1 MSLKYYDVSPYYDD
15 YDQTKNYQRIL
26 FRPGYSVQ
34 ARELTQL
41 QTALQAQIDRF
52 GRHIFKDGSPA
63 VGGLASL
70 DVKFAYVKLEST
82 FTYSATPFNSDN
94 YYEELIGTTITGQT
108 SGITA
113 IVLDATAATVDDPLT
128 IFVKYTATGDDNAT
142 HLFAAE
148 EYLLSDA
155 DVVRRVKVKPAA
167 DYPVGYGTRV
177 SVNEGVF
184 FVSGNFVY
192 TPADSIILDKYTTLV
207 SSRVVYVVAE
217 NIVTSAT
224 DATLSDN
231 ALGSPNE
238 AAPGAHRYQITL
250 TLAKQPFAFA
260 DRSENNIV
268 QLIVIENGKVKATAR
283 TSYSELGD
291 ILAQRTY
298 EESGNY
304 TVRPFQVNIKELRND
319 TTNGGLYTTAQLRD
333 LYPTTLTNNTLA
345 NTYGDARLAIGLEP
359 SVAYVNGYRIQLE
372 STTYVEVE
380 KARDEGYF
388 NASSTLLSLGNYILV
403 DTVTS
408 VPDVNTFTP
417 VLLKISSTQRGTAR
431 ARSFEYV
438 SGTVGSSAAL
448 YKLYLFDI
456 QMDTGYALAD
466 IDNVSQ
472 TGVGGA
478 AAFLATINGTDA
490 VLYDSNYNSLLF
502 RLPVNTVQSLRSSV
516 GDIDTLYTVKKKY
529 DNRVTSGSGVV
540 TLTAASDEIFES
552 TSNQDWIACT
562 DDGTVVAPN
571 SIVIGGGGSTATLTF
586 SGNVSTAMYIIA
598 PTRRNLREKI
608 KNLEVDHNV
617 ALSSPSPSA
626 PISLAITDLFQVK
639 AIYDSRDGGAA
650 DDNDL
655 DVTDR
660 YLVDNGQRENF
671 YDVATIQLKPGAVAP
686 TGNLLVVL
694 DYFSHQPGDYFS
706 VDSYSD
712 VDYGDIPSFQ
722 SAKGLI
728 QLRDALDFRP
738 TVTIAGSAFTGTGS
752 SLTSMPKPNSILT
765 ADIQYYLPRIDKIY
779 VNKNGQFGV
788 VKGISSAHPIAP
800 EDPKDAMVLYV
811 LQMGA
816 YTFSAADTIPKMIDN
831 KRYTM
836 RDIGKIDKR
845 VTNLEYY
852 TSLSLL
858 EKDTAGTQI
867 FDGAAV
873 RYKNGFV
880 VDGFYGHNVGAVTNP
895 DYSVSTDKNAG
906 KLRPMFYEDNTR
918 LVWNSAASSN
928 VRKTGSLL
936 TLDYYTSAYIT
947 QPYASYAEYVNP
959 YMVFNWTG
967 DLAISPNT
975 DEWKETLRAPDV
987 VIDQSGIY
995 DSLIQMVDASG
1006 AIGTVWNEWQT
1017 NWTGSSVATQSETTV
1032 TQSDP
1037 FVTITDTATTL
1048 TTTTTGTS
1056 SRTGIRTSVVPDTVL
1071 TTLGDKVVEVNFVPF
1086 IRSRKIYFKATR
1098 LKPNTKVYAFFD
1110 GVDMSNFVREEGSFV
1125 DYSSSTNASNYLNA
1139 SVHPDGI
1146 SELITNTDGE
1156 VIGSFVIPNTEVLK
1170 FKTGQ
1175 RSFRLTNSATNDLKY
1190 VDTSAEA
1197 VYFAQGL
1204 LNTVENQVVSTRV
1217 PHINRTQVSD
1227 QKVVVDIGRPRTTTT
1242 TVVVND
1248 TPVVPPPEPIETVPP
1263 FDLPPWTTPDS
1274 EGNNP
1279 WVTNWSRAMY
1289 TDPLAQSFI
1298 IDTEG
1303 GVFVTSLD
1311 IYFAQKDATAPV
1323 TVQIRTMV
1331 NGAPTQTVVPFSQ
1344 VTKAADDI
1352 TISSIGNVATS
1363 FVFDSPVY
1371 LMQGAEYCFV
1381 VMANSDKHKIWV
1393 SELGSYDVTNTAY
1406 RITKQPYDGV
1416 MFKSAN
1422 ASTWTPEQTKDIK
1435 FTLVRAAFTDQT
1447 GIAVFNNPALPV
1459 RNLGNDALS
1468 TTTSSREVRV
1478 FHKNHGHFAGVSQ
1491 VTLAGI
1497 IANSGGNMNG
1507 IPIGQLNTTHTV
1519 DSATIDSY
1527 TIITAT
1533 TAATSTGRAGG
1544 TLITATENKTYNVLH
1559 PIVQQS
1565 VIPATAA
1572 QWSIKSTSGTSL
1584 AGSET
1589 PHIVSTSY
1597 TDIKVNDN
1605 TSFSRPQTIVSAPNV
1620 GSLST
1625 GTQSLTLRS
1634 QMVRAGSADWLTPV
1648 IDLDRMSV
1656 ITIANRI
1663 DNPIGSAT
1671 SGYNEVYNFL
1681 PETSSTGGSTL
1692 SKYITRK
1699 IELNDAASALNVFV
1713 LANCP
1718 SSASIKLYYKILASG
1733 TDTNFDTIAWVEAA
1747 PDAPVPTSDNPN
1759 EYSEVQYSITEGEL
1773 GHQFTAFAIKI
1784 SFTSQ
1789 NSSAVP
1795 TCRDFRAIAIT

>member
-1 MSLKYYDVSPYYDD
+1 MSLKYYDVPPYYDD
-15 YDQTKNYQRIL
+15 YDQTKNYQKIL

-70 DVKFAYVKLEST
+70 DAKFAFVKLEST
-82 FTYSATPFNSDN
+82 FTYSATPYNSDN

-113 IVLDATAATVDDPLT
+113 TVLDATAATVGDPLT
-128 IFVKYTATGDDNAT
+128 IFVKYTATGTDNAT
-142 HLFAAE
+142 HLFTAE

-155 DVVRRVKVKPAA
+155 DIVRRVKVKPAA

-192 TPADSIILDKYTTLV
+192 SPADSIIVEKYTTDT
-207 SSRVVYVVAE
+207 SARVVFVVAE
-217 NIVTSAT
+217 NIVTAAD
-224 DATLSDN
+224 DASLTDN

-250 TLAKQPFAFA
+250 TLSKQPFAFA
-260 DRSENNIV
+260 DRTENNII
-268 QLIVIENGKVKATAR
+268 QLLVLENGKVKATAR

-304 TVRPFQVNIKELRND
+304 TVRPFQVNIRELRNVSS
-319 TTNGGLYTTAQLRD
+319 NGGLYTTAQLRG
-333 LYPTTLTNNTLA
+333 LYPTTLTNDATA
-345 NTYGDARLAIGLEP
+345 DTYGNNRLAVGLEP

-388 NASSTLLSLGNYILV
+388 NASSTLLPLGNYIFVENVVSL
-403 DTVTS
+403 
-408 VPDVNTFTP
+408 PDVNTFTQ
-417 VLLKISSTQRGTAR
+417 LTLKDGGTPRGYAR
-431 ARSFEYV
+431 ARSYEYV
-438 SGTVGSSAAL
+438 SGTVGSSAAV

-456 QMDTGYALAD
+456 QMDTGHAFSE

-472 TGVGGA
+472 TGVGGG
-478 AAFLATINGTDA
+478 AAFTADVTDTTI
-490 VLYDSNYNSLLF
+490 YDSNYNSLLF
-502 RLPVNTVQSLRSSV
+502 RLPVNTVQSLRSS
-516 GDIDTLYTVKKKY
+516 GGLIDTLYNVKKKY
-529 DNRVTSGSGVV
+529 DNRTTDGAGLV
-540 TLTAASDEIFES
+540 TLTAASDEIFDS
-552 TSNQDWIACT
+552 TSNQDWIAVT
-562 DDGTVVAPN
+562 DAGAVVAPN
-571 SIVIGGGGSTATLTF
+571 SIVIGGSGSTANLTF
-586 SGNVSTAMYIIA
+586 SGNPSTPMYIIA

-608 KNLEVDHNV
+608 KNLEVDHNI
-617 ALSSPSPSA
+617 A
-626 PISLAITDLFQVK
+626 ISTPNTTPGDYDTLAITDLFQIK
-639 AIYDSRDGGAA
+639 GIYDSGDSSPATTA
-650 DDNDL
+650 DT

-660 YLVDNGQRENF
+660 YIIDNGQRDNF
-671 YDVATIQLKPGAVAP
+671 YDVARIQLAPNAVAP
-686 TGNLLVVL
+686 IGKLLVVV
-694 DYFSHQPGDYFS
+694 DYFTHQPGDYFS

-722 SAKGLI
+722 SSKGLI
-728 QLRDALDFRP
+728 QLRDAVDFRP
-738 TVTIAGSAFTGTGS
+738 TINSAGDAFSGSGS
-752 SLTSMPKPNSILT
+752 SVVSIPKPNSIIT

-779 VNKNGQFGV
+779 VNKLGQFGV
-788 VKGISSAHPIAP
+788 VKGISSTHPVAP

-811 LQMGA
+811 LQLGA
-816 YTFSAADTIPKMIDN
+816 YTFNAADTIPKMIDN

-845 VTNLEYY
+845 VSNLEYY

-858 EKDTAGTQI
+858 EKDTAGTQL

-895 DYSVSTDKNAG
+895 DYTVSMDKTGG
-906 KLRPMFYEDNTR
+906 KLRPMFYEDNVR
-918 LVWNSAASSN
+918 LVWNEAASSN

-967 DLAISPNT
+967 DLQISPNT

-987 VIDQSGIY
+987 VIDQGGIY

-1017 NWTGSSVATQSETTV
+1017 NWTGSSDAAQTETTV
-1032 TQSDP
+1032 NQVDP
-1037 FVTITDTATTL
+1037 FITITDTATTI

-1056 SRTGIRTSVVPDTVL
+1056 SRSGIRTSVVPDTVL
-1071 TTLGDKVVEVNFVPF
+1071 TSLGDKVVEVNFVPF

-1110 GVDMSNFVREEGSFV
+1110 GINMADYVREESSFV
-1125 DYSSSTNASNYLNA
+1125 DYSESTSSANYFN
-1139 SVHPDGI
+1139 STGHPDGSSDLI
-1146 SELITNTDGE
+1146 SNADGE
-1156 VIGSFVIPNTEVLK
+1156 VTGSFVIPNTSVLK

-1190 VDTSAEA
+1190 ADTSAEA
-1197 VYFAQGL
+1197 VYYAQGL

-1227 QKVVVDIGRPRTTTT
+1227 QKVIVDIGRPQVTNTSITID
-1242 TVVVND
+1242 N
-1248 TPVVPPPEPIETVPP
+1248 TPNTPPPEPIEGSGAP
-1263 FDLPPWTTPDS
+1263 FVLPDWTTPDS

-1279 WVTNWSRAMY
+1279 WERDWRRSMY
-1289 TDPLAQSFI
+1289 TDPLAQSFL
-1298 IDTEG
+1298 IDTDG
-1303 GVFVTSLD
+1303 GIFATSLD
-1311 IYFAQKDATAPV
+1311 IYFAEKDTTAPV

-1331 NGAPTQTVVPFSQ
+1331 NGAPTQMVVPFSQ
-1344 VTKAADDI
+1344 VTKAAADI
-1352 TISSIGNVATS
+1352 TVSSSGATATS

-1371 LMQGAEYCFV
+1371 LLQGVEYCFV

-1393 SELGSYDVTNTAY
+1393 SELGNYDVTNPSY
-1406 RITKQPYDGV
+1406 RITKQPYNGV

-1447 GIAVFNNPALPV
+1447 GIAVFNNPELPV
-1459 RNLGNDALS
+1459 RDLVNDAIS
-1468 TTTSSREVRV
+1468 TTNASNEVRV
-1478 FHKNHGHFAGVSQ
+1478 YHKNHGHFAGVSE

-1497 IANSGGNMNG
+1497 VANASTNVNG
-1507 IPIGQLNTTHTV
+1507 IPIAELNTTLTV
-1519 DSATIDSY
+1519 ETVTMDSY
-1527 TIITAT
+1527 TVTSSTNATA
-1533 TAATSTGRAGG
+1533 TGRAGG
-1544 TLITATENKTYNVLH
+1544 SGITATENKTYNVLH

-1565 VIPATAA
+1565 VIPSTAA

-1584 AGSET
+1584 AGTES
-1589 PHIVSTSY
+1589 PHIVSSY
-1597 TDIKVNDN
+1597 VDIKVNDN
-1605 TSFSRPQTIVSAPNV
+1605 TSFSHPQTIVSAPNV

-1625 GTQSLTLRS
+1625 GTQSLTLLS
-1634 QMVRAGSADWLTPV
+1634 QLFRAGSTDWLTPV
-1648 IDLDRMSV
+1648 IDLDRLSV
-1656 ITIANRI
+1656 VTVANRI

-1718 SSASIKLYYKILASG
+1718 SSAGIKLYYKILESG
-1733 TDTNFDTIAWVEAA
+1733 TDTNFETLEWVEAA

-1759 EYSEVQYSITEGEL
+1759 EYSEIQYSITDVEL
-1773 GHQFTAFAIKI
+1773 GHLFTAFAIKI

-1789 NSSAVP
+1789 NSSATP